1 MVEGLGGQDGRR
13 MTHFLIAHDE
23 KNALGGRRVQSLT
36 VDKGTQCNRNNKIVG
51 SNLMVL
57 KMNCVLYF

>member
-13 MTHFLIAHDE
+13 MTRFLVAHNE
-23 KNALGGRRVQSLT
+23 KKNALGGRRVPSLT
-36 VDKGTQCNRNNKIVG
+36 VDKGTQCNRNNEIVG
-51 SNLMVL
+51 SNL